1 MISLLQRM
9 DDSASSSPQPSGEPE
24 VRPRPSIT
32 VLADAHEEEKQAL
45 EDWARGLDWV
55 SWMFASVRARKDR
68 LLLDPKTARRPGI
81 DAEWQEF
88 ADTVFRDAVGPQLLT
103 AWEAVVAND
112 IAALVVADHAFSRT
126 LPKDSLRPSLDAGSI
141 LLRNTRGA
149 RYQGLLGH
157 FRKAQEDGL
166 TPGHFVSVW
175 AAVGHFFQLSLAN
188 VIAEYLRLEWEMATR
203 HLHRPAEP
211 VGRHSIAGLTRQ
223 LMHAPDREL
232 RLVRQG

>member
-1 MISLLQRM
+1 M
-9 DDSASSSPQPSGEPE
+9 DDSASTSPRKSAETD
-24 VRPRPSIT
+24 VRPRASIV
-32 VLADAHEEEKQAL
+32 VLAEAHEAETQAL

-68 LLLDPKTARRPGI
+68 LLFDPKAMKRPGI
-81 DAEWQEF
+81 EAEWQMF
-88 ADTVFRDAVGPQLLT
+88 ADALFHDVVGPQLLT

-112 IAALVVADHAFSRT
+112 LAALEDADRAFSSI
-126 LPKDSLRPSLDAGSI
+126 LSKAILQPSLDAGSI

-157 FRKAQEDGL
+157 FRKAQEEGL
-166 TPGHFVSVW
+166 APGHFVTVW
-175 AAVGHFFQLSLAN
+175 ATVGHFFQLSLAN

-203 HLHRPAEP
+203 HLHQPAEP

-223 LMHAPDREL
+223 VMHAPGRDL